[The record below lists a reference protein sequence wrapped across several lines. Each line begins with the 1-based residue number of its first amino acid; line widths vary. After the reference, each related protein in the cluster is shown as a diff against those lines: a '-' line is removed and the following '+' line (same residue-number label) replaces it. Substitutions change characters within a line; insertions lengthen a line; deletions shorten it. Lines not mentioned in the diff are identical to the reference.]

1 MTTSSTTIQLADG
14 LRVPRLGFGTFEL
27 ADQDAYDAV
36 RVALE
41 VGYRHIDTAQGYGNE
56 AQVGQAI
63 GDSEV
68 DRGDVFVTT
77 KLKPS
82 NAAAHDVHATTD
94 HSLRDLGLD
103 HVDLLLLH
111 WPAEDV
117 APLEETLTAMTEVQD
132 AGKTR
137 VIGVSN
143 FPSAML
149 ARAFD
154 LAPIVTDQV
163 EHHPFLAVDPID
175 TVLRER
181 GGFLTAY
188 SPLARGE
195 VPDDDT
201 LIEIGAAHGVS
212 AAQAT
217 LRWLLQ
223 QPATVA
229 IPKSGTPERIRSN
242 ADVFGF
248 ELTDDEMARI
258 RGLDRGHRLIDP
270 DGGPVW
276 D

>member
-1 MTTSSTTIQLADG
+1 MTISTTTIQIADD
-14 LRVPRLGFGTFEL
+14 LEVPRLGFGTFQL
-27 ADQDAYDAV
+27 TDQDAYDAV
-36 RVALE
+36 RVALDA
-41 VGYRHIDTAQGYGNE
+41 GYRHIDTAQGYDNE

-63 GDSEV
+63 ADSDV
-68 DRGDVFVTT
+68 DRGEVFVTT

-82 NAAAHDVHATTD
+82 NAAASDVHTTTG
-94 HSLRDLGLD
+94 HSLKDLGLD

-111 WPAEDV
+111 WPAEHV
-117 APLEETLTAMTEVQD
+117 APLEETLTAMTEVKD

-137 VIGVSN
+137 AIGVSN
-143 FPSAML
+143 FPSVML

-163 EHHPFLAVDPID
+163 EHHPFLAVDPIE
-175 TVLRER
+175 TVLHER

-188 SPLARGE
+188 SPLAQGE
-195 VPDDDT
+195 VADHDT
-201 LIEIGAAHGVS
+201 LMEIGEAHGVS
-212 AAQAT
+212 AAQVT

-223 QPATVA
+223 KPATVA

-242 ADVFGF
+242 AEVFDF

-270 DGGPVW
+270 DGGPAW